1 MKTIQQQLR
10 LLGACASAREWAEG
24 KTASDIWS
32 TCKRGDWLL
41 WWAGRLSERGTD
53 ERKLVVVSACDCAEL
68 ELSLFEARYQG
79 DRRPRTA
86 IETARRWARGA
97 ATIEDVRSAAY
108 AAHVAAA
115 DAYAVDDAAAD
126 AAAEAAARAAAAAD
140 AADAAY
146 AAIAANAAGV
156 GAARLRQCADIVRK
170 WIPVMPEIEG

>member
-10 LLGACASAREWAEG
+10 LLGACASAREWAED
-24 KTASDIWS
+24 KTASEIWTS
-32 TCKRGDWLL
+32 CERGDWLL
-41 WWAGRLSERGTD
+41 WWAARFADRADLHGR
-53 ERKLVVVSACDCAEL
+53 VVLAACDCAEL
-68 ELSLFEARYQG
+68 ALSLFEARYQG

-140 AADAAY
+140 AADVAHAT
-146 AAIAANAAGV
+146 IAANAAGV